1 MQRNDLLVWIDLEMT
16 SLQDVMKDSI
26 IEIAAVITD
35 NSLAVV
41 AEGPD
46 IIIHADEAAF
56 RNIPPDALEI
66 HTKSGIIKES
76 PASTVTIQDA
86 EREVL
91 NFIQEYSTPQSS
103 PLCGNSIH
111 MDRMFLR
118 IQMPEIDSYLHYR
131 CIDVSTL
138 KSLAQRWKPELYEGW
153 QNIRGEKKH
162 RAKDDILQSIEEL
175 KFYRD
180 KFLNV

>member
-16 SLQDVMKDSI
+16 SLVDVRRDSI

-35 NSLAVV
+35 SALEMV

-46 IIIHADEAAF
+46 IIIHADRAAF
-56 RNIPPDALEI
+56 NDIPEDVRVLHE
-66 HTKSGIIKES
+66 KSGIIDASIQSSVSIES
-76 PASTVTIQDA
+76 A

-91 NFIQEYSTPQSS
+91 SFIQAHTTPQSS

-118 IQMPEIDSYLHYR
+118 LQMPELDSYLHYR

-138 KSLAQRWKPELYEGW
+138 KSLAQRWKPELYDGW

-175 KFYRD
+175 KFYKKNFIAR
-180 KFLNV
+180 